1 MHTRFILQMT
11 AMWHNMVDDD
21 RRRIF
26 QRLNVYAIVAQVG
39 WPTAIAT
46 CTANSAAGELYLPQG
61 VQVMRQ
67 PMDDNASPVSNSTS
81 SRTKP
86 IEQAQNL
93 AISFDILLCYV

>member
-1 MHTRFILQMT
+1 MT

-26 QRLNVYAIVAQVG
+26 QRLYVHAIVAQVG

-61 VQVMRQ
+61 VQVMQQPRQ
-67 PMDDNASPVSNSTS
+67 
-81 SRTKP
+81 
-86 IEQAQNL
+86 QNQPRGRQRQL
-93 AISFDILLCYV
+93 RQQQY